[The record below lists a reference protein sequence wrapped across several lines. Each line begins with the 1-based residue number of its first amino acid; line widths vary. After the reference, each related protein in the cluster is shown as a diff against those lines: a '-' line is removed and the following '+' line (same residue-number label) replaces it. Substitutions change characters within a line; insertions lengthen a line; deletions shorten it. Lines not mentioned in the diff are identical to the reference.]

1 MSDFLEIDPLIH
13 VKVFEIYGD
22 STEVSEEIH
31 PVSRV
36 VPRILPQP
44 KHTLS
49 SWPLPLQGASRSSAG
64 VSVPSNGASSA
75 SPSQSPFANASSAE
89 SATGHGTRGT
99 ISAQPAI
106 DRGRPRRGSCLH
118 RAVAS
123 LQHRATTST
132 AAAPPD
138 AAFEAGVSS
147 VGSTARSG
155 TAVGRGIAAT
165 GARPGDSSSGATT
178 AGARVGSGTTPRT
191 GLIALLRATSDAGPA
206 TAVGVAQPGRKTGL
220 RVGPLEGRLALVIV
234 GVHCSNIRQTVGP
247 LHSPGTSG
255 QCECIAGRTAQLN
268 AGTDVAAI
276 EPLTARSD
284 ISISQVKRRPLLSQV
299 APVQLADKG
308 PVRKRTARRNRI
320 DRI

>member
-1 MSDFLEIDPLIH
+1 MSYFLEIDPLIH

-99 ISAQPAI
+99 VAAQPAI
-106 DRGRPRRGSCLH
+106 DRGRARRGSCLH
-118 RAVAS
+118 RAVAT

-138 AAFEAGVSS
+138 AAFEAETVSS

-178 AGARVGSGTTPRT
+178 AGARVRPGTTPRT

-206 TAVGVAQPGRKTGL
+206 TAVGVAQPGRQTGL
-220 RVGPLEGRLALVIV
+220 RV
-234 GVHCSNIRQTVGP
+234 
-247 LHSPGTSG
+247 
-255 QCECIAGRTAQLN
+255 
-268 AGTDVAAI
+268 
-276 EPLTARSD
+276 
-284 ISISQVKRRPLLSQV
+284 
-299 APVQLADKG
+299 
-308 PVRKRTARRNRI
+308 
-320 DRI
+320 